1 MAPVKITDLDVEN
14 LQNADDKLVVLA
26 KQLSCPILTNDF
38 NLNSV
43 ARLQGVTVLNINE
56 LANAIK
62 TVILP
67 GETINVRII
76 QEGKERDQ
84 GVAYLNDGTMIVVEN
99 GQRMI
104 DKDVDVNVT
113 KVLQTSAGRMIF
125 AKIER

>member
-1 MAPVKITDLDVEN
+1 MLDE
-14 LQNADDKLVVLA
+14 K
-26 KQLSCPILTNDF
+26 F
-38 NLNSV
+38 F
-43 ARLQGVTVLNINE
+43 TVLNINE

-67 GETINVRII
+67 GETMSVRII

-99 GQRMI
+99 GRNLI
-104 DKDVDVNVT
+104 DKDIDVSVT
-113 KVLQTSAGRMIF
+113 KVMQTSAGRMIF